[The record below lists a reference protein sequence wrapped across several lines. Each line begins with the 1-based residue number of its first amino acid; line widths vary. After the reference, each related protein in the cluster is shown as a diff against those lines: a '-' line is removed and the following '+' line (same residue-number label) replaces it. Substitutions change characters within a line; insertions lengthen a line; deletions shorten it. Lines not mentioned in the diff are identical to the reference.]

1 MLYGF
6 FYIYNCQRRE
16 IVTRKLLKIKENKFT
31 MIFYFTGT
39 GNCLYVVKKMETHPI
54 SISQIINH

>member
-1 MLYGF
+1 
-6 FYIYNCQRRE
+6 
-16 IVTRKLLKIKENKFT
+16 

-39 GNCLYVVKKMETHPI
+39 GNCLYVVKKMETQPI

>member
-1 MLYGF
+1 
-6 FYIYNCQRRE
+6 
-16 IVTRKLLKIKENKFT
+16 
-31 MIFYFTGT
+31 MIFYFTET